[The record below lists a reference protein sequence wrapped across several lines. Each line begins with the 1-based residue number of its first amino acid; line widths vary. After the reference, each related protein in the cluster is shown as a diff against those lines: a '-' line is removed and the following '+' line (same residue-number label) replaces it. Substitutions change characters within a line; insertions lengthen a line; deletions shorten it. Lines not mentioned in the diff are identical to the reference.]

1 MGIFRSLFLVL
12 TTNLDLDNIS
22 LKGHVGGGGGASLGR
37 GCLPLILIVIEFQ
50 AGLVTFWL
58 FKKKSHHKIITQENS
73 LFIIIRSIFTLLN
86 FHKHL
91 HSLKFQIVFF
101 NVMSINFSN
110 SCTVYIIFEFVFI
123 NMWILYGIYKS
134 WINIKFICITDV
146 NGKYWILQRLTCHI
160 IHC

>member
-22 LKGHVGGGGGASLGR
+22 LKGLGGGASLGR

-50 AGLVTFWL
+50 AGT
-58 FKKKSHHKIITQENS
+58 SHHKIITQEKS
-73 LFIIIRSIFTLLN
+73 LFIIILSIFT
-86 FHKHL
+86 F

-101 NVMSINFSN
+101 NEMSINFLN

-123 NMWILYGIYKS
+123 NM
-134 WINIKFICITDV
+134 
-146 NGKYWILQRLTCHI
+146 
-160 IHC
+160 

>member
-1 MGIFRSLFLVL
+1 M
-12 TTNLDLDNIS
+12 
-22 LKGHVGGGGGASLGR
+22 
-37 GCLPLILIVIEFQ
+37 
-50 AGLVTFWL
+50 

-73 LFIIIRSIFTLLN
+73 LFIYIIIWSIFTLLN

-101 NVMSINFSN
+101 NVMSIHFSN

-134 WINIKFICITDV
+134 WIHIKIHMHNWC
-146 NGKYWILQRLTCHI
+146 KRKILNTATFDMSYNSLLNKKWWNEILKFPIKSGHACMFSI
-160 IHC
+160 LKILLLIS

>member
-22 LKGHVGGGGGASLGR
+22 LKGHVGGGGATLGR

-73 LFIIIRSIFTLLN
+73 LFIIIWSIFTLLN
-86 FHKHL
+86 SHKHL

-134 WINIKFICITDV
+134 WIHIKIHMHNWCKQ
-146 NGKYWILQRLTCHI
+146 KYWILQRLPCHI

>member
-22 LKGHVGGGGGASLGR
+22 LKGLVGGGGASLGR

-50 AGLVTFWL
+50 AGT
-58 FKKKSHHKIITQENS
+58 SHHKIITQEKS
-73 LFIIIRSIFTLLN
+73 LFIIILSIFT
-86 FHKHL
+86 L

-101 NVMSINFSN
+101 NEMSINFLN

-134 WINIKFICITDV
+134 WIHIKIHMHNWCKQ
-146 NGKYWILQRLTCHI
+146 KYWILQRLPCHI

>member
-22 LKGHVGGGGGASLGR
+22 LKGLVGASLGR

-50 AGLVTFWL
+50 AGT
-58 FKKKSHHKIITQENS
+58 SHHKIITQEKS
-73 LFIIIRSIFTLLN
+73 LFIIILSIFT
-86 FHKHL
+86 L

-101 NVMSINFSN
+101 NDMSINFLN

-123 NMWILYGIYKS
+123 NM
-134 WINIKFICITDV
+134 
-146 NGKYWILQRLTCHI
+146 
-160 IHC
+160 